1 MMENRKIV
9 CINCPVGCSL
19 DVIIDG
25 DNIKV
30 TGNTCRRGADY
41 AVNELKDPKRTVTS
55 TVKVNSGERL
65 VAAVKTKTEIS
76 KNLIFELMKLINSVQ
91 VKAPVMVGD
100 IIIKNALNTGVDVIA
115 TANVKRKE
123 S

>member
-1 MMENRKIV
+1 M
-9 CINCPVGCSL
+9 
-19 DVIIDG
+19 IDG

-30 TGNTCRRGADY
+30 SDNTCKRGADY
-41 AVNELKDPKRTVTS
+41 AVNEVKDPKRTVTS
-55 TVKVNSGERL
+55 TVKVSSGERL